1 MTRRAAKLLNNAPK
15 IGNTHAPKA
24 VFGHAALITGAS
36 DAIYRVRLRE
46 PLRASRAC
54 ESHLVMSASGALT
67 ALQQLDLKRGDIE
80 GRADLGHNV
89 KDISATIATGQTLA
103 STALGLADNL
113 VSRATDVMLKERRLL
128 VLMARETRLYL
139 RRIWALRMAR
149 KAALGALSG
158 SA

>member
-1 MTRRAAKLLNNAPK
+1 
-15 IGNTHAPKA
+15 
-24 VFGHAALITGAS
+24 
-36 DAIYRVRLRE
+36 
-46 PLRASRAC
+46 
-54 ESHLVMSASGALT
+54 MSASGALT

-89 KDISATIATGQTLA
+89 KDISATIASGSLHSLVVAPCSMQTLA

-139 RRIWALRMAR
+139 RRIWALRMAT